1 MNLFTS
7 LRYVAALHEHRHFGR
22 AAQACYITQPALSNA
37 LRALEE
43 EFGTAIVKRGR
54 AFEGFT
60 AEGELVYQAAQR
72 ILHEHALLKQELQSA
87 ADQPCGELRIG
98 AVPSVTPMAA
108 RFATRLQARY
118 PGIQPTLRAM
128 SSPDIEN
135 GLENFSL
142 DLGLGYMD
150 RPVRRGLPLRMLAQY
165 TERYFLLRRASSSQG
180 SAAPTEPIKPAGQ
193 ATAPALQFGPA
204 VSWREAALLPLC
216 LLTPEMHNRSI
227 VNAAFAEAGAQVSP
241 RMETDSVLALAL
253 SVLDGQLCSILPGAL
268 VGAVASFGQLQASPL
283 VGPALETAI
292 GLMVLDTDRPS
303 RVLQAALAFAQDA
316 DWLQHAASHSGAPS
330 A

>member
-7 LRYVAALHEHRHFGR
+7 LRYVTALHEHRHFGR

-60 AEGELVYQAAQR
+60 AEGELIYQAAQR
-72 ILHEHALLKQELQSA
+72 ILHEHQLLKQELQSA
-87 ADQPCGELRIG
+87 ANQPRGELRIG

-108 RFATRLQARY
+108 RFAARLQALH

-135 GLENFSL
+135 GLENLSL
-142 DLGLGYMD
+142 DMGLGYMD
-150 RPVRRGLPLRMLAQY
+150 RPVRRGLQLKTLAQY
-165 TERYFLLRRASSSQG
+165 TERYFLLQRSSG
-180 SAAPTEPIKPAGQ
+180 PALPAQ
-193 ATAPALQFGPA
+193 PALQFGPA
-204 VSWREAALLPLC
+204 MPWREAALLPLC
-216 LLTPEMHNRSI
+216 LLTPEMHNRTIINS
-227 VNAAFAEAGAQVSP
+227 ALAEAGAQVTP
-241 RMETDSVLALAL
+241 HMETDSVLALAL

-268 VGAVASFGQLQASPL
+268 VGALASYGQLQASPL
-283 VGPALETAI
+283 VCPALQTAI
-292 GLMVLDTDRPS
+292 GLMVLDSDRPS
-303 RVLQAALAFAQDA
+303 RALQAALAFAQDPG
-316 DWLQHAASHSGAPS
+316 WLQHAATHSGGPPA
-330 A
+330 